1 LRFDGKAWTSQEIA
15 MTLKYSST
23 RILHDDH
30 MATLALLADVE
41 RIVLARRDG
50 PGQIEQQDAR
60 FLDRLCKALKFEVG
74 SHFDFE
80 ESSILPMLAEYG
92 EPGLGELLL
101 EEHHVLRD
109 VIRDVVALAEGGRS
123 GGFSAEQWRKF
134 RRLCGEL
141 VERLTSHI
149 EKEERALLPVM
160 EEALTP
166 DADSEIAAHH
176 DL

>member
-1 LRFDGKAWTSQEIA
+1 

-30 MATLALLADVE
+30 MATLALLAEVE

-50 PGQIEQQDAR
+50 PAQIEQQEGR
-60 FLDRLCKALKFEVG
+60 FLDRMCKALNNEVG
-74 SHFDFE
+74 VHFDFE

-92 EPGLGELLL
+92 EPDLGELLL

-109 VIRDVVALAEGGRS
+109 VVRDVVALAEGGRAS
-123 GGFSAEQWRKF
+123 GFSPEQWQKF

-149 EKEERALLPVM
+149 EKEERALLPVL

-166 DADSEIAAHH
+166 DTDSEIAAHH